1 MALYQIKPSFTAGE
15 LSPALYGRTDLAKY
29 DSGAAKLQNFLVL
42 RYGGISN
49 RAGTRHISK
58 TANNKKAV
66 LLPFRYNTEQNY
78 VVEVTAGTTR
88 VFFGGALVEGVS
100 VANSFKEEEL
110 ELIKYT
116 QSADMMFLV
125 HPNHKPMT
133 LTRYEHTKW
142 VLEPMTI
149 TGGPYDDYNVTGLTM
164 TPSGQVGNIQLTAS
178 EDYFTSDMVGNVVKI
193 EQTLGGQ
200 YKKDIPVEFKDAAI
214 NETVNL
220 DNGTEFTLTTP
231 PENYKM
237 KSISVYHRNKA
248 FNDFLFDEEN
258 QKLTITK
265 VPSTAYKYK
274 EIKITRNFL
283 EITEGDLVVD
293 CPPNGTV
300 YVESFGFWDG
310 NFSLEKF
317 IDGKW
322 AVVRTQSG
330 NRSQNYNF
338 TETNNEGELTSYRIT
353 STEFNT
359 DVWENENEKQRGY
372 VTIQSFG
379 GEYAGEV
386 EITSIIDPKTAKG
399 TVIKK
404 LGNLEPSKAF
414 AISAWSDEK
423 GYPSCVTFF
432 EDRLVFAGSKT
443 MPQTF
448 WMSKTGDYFN
458 FGTSSPAQ
466 DNDAITGTLNGGQM
480 NGIKAM
486 VAFGELIMM
495 TAGGEY
501 KVHGNGKPVTGTNV
515 ISQAQEYRGISDVL
529 PVTVGSRIVY
539 LQQQGDII
547 RDLAYSYEADKY
559 TGNDVNLLAE
569 HLFEQHKIKRMTY
582 QQTPDSIVWC
592 VRDDGVLLGLTYL
605 KEQEVYAWHQHHT
618 DGEFIDVCSISG
630 LQQDE
635 LYAVVKRDG
644 NYYVEMFAHRDES
657 TRPEDQFFVDCGV
670 TIKARSKEITGLDHL
685 EDKTV
690 SILADGNV
698 LPQRV
703 VTGGKIT
710 LEYEASIIH
719 VGLPI
724 EAEAQTLPLEF
735 TAQDGSYIGR
745 KKRVAKLTMLFKA
758 SRGGEYGFTKL
769 DEIKW
774 RSTERWG
781 APIELFDGKK
791 QMIVPNA
798 TWEMTQMLTIKQKD
812 PLPLTVLSVV
822 PEIEAGG

>member
-88 VFFGGALVEGVS
+88 VYFGGALVEGVS
-100 VANSFKEEEL
+100 VANSFTEEEL

-125 HPNHKPMT
+125 HPNHHPMT
-133 LTRYEHTKW
+133 LTRYAHDNWK
-142 VLEPMTI
+142 LEEMKI
-149 TGGPYDDYNVTGLTM
+149 EGGPYDDYNVSGIM
-164 TPSGQVGNIQLTAS
+164 ITPSAKTGTITLTAS
-178 EDYFTSDMVGNVVKI
+178 QDYFTSDMVGSTLRL
-193 EQTLGGQ
+193 EQTISGE
-200 YKKDIPVEFKDAAI
+200 YKKGNPEEAA
-214 NETVNL
+214 
-220 DNGTEFTLTTP
+220 
-231 PENYKM
+231 
-237 KSISVYHRNKA
+237 
-248 FNDFLFDEEN
+248 
-258 QKLTITK
+258 LTINCT
-265 VPSTAYKYK
+265 PGA
-274 EIKITRNFL
+274 
-283 EITEGDLVVD
+283 
-293 CPPNGTV
+293 TV

-310 NFSLEKF
+310 SFSLEKYV
-317 IDGKW
+317 DGAW
-322 AVVRTQSG
+322 VTVRTQSG

-338 TETNNEGELTSYRIT
+338 TETNNDDEIVQYRVTS
-353 STEFNT
+353 SEFNT
-359 DVWENENEKQRGY
+359 DVWTDENEKQRGY
-372 VTIQSFG
+372 VTIQSFSGDYG
-379 GEYAGEV
+379 GEV
-386 EITSIIDPKTAKG
+386 KITAVTNANSATG
-399 TVIKK
+399 TVTKA
-404 LGNLEPSKAF
+404 LGATTGTKAF
-414 AISAWSDEK
+414 AISAWNASK

-432 EDRLVFAGSKT
+432 EDRLVFAGTKT
-443 MPQTF
+443 LPQTF

-458 FGTSSPAQ
+458 FGASSPSQ

-480 NGIKAM
+480 NGIKSM
-486 VAFGELIMM
+486 IAFGELIMM

-501 KVHGNGKPVTGTNV
+501 KVHGGGKPVTGAN
-515 ISQAQEYRGISDVL
+515 IMSQAQEYRGISDVL

-685 EDKTV
+685 EGKTV

-745 KKRVAKLTMLFKA
+745 KKRIAKLTMLFKA
-758 SRGGEYGFTKL
+758 TRGGEYGFTKL

>member
-1 MALYQIKPSFTAGE
+1 MALFQLKPSFTAGE

-29 DSGAAKLQNFLVL
+29 DSGAAKLKNFLVL

-49 RAGTRHISK
+49 RAGTRHIAK

-88 VFFGGALVEGVS
+88 VYFGGALVEGVS
-100 VANSFKEEEL
+100 VANSFTENEL

-116 QSADMMFLV
+116 QSADVMFLV

-133 LTRYEHTKW
+133 LTRYGHTNWK
-142 VLEPMTI
+142 LEEMAI
-149 TGGPYDDYNVTGLTM
+149 DGGPFDDYNVSGITI
-164 TPSGQVGNIQLTAS
+164 TPSATSGTITLKAS
-178 EDYFTSDMVGNVVKI
+178 ANYFTSDMVGSLMRLEHTVSG
-193 EQTLGGQ
+193 E
-200 YKKDIPVEFKDAAI
+200 YKKGNPKDGAL
-214 NETVNL
+214 TVNC
-220 DNGTEFTLTTP
+220 TP
-231 PENYKM
+231 G
-237 KSISVYHRNKA
+237 A
-248 FNDFLFDEEN
+248 
-258 QKLTITK
+258 
-265 VPSTAYKYK
+265 A
-274 EIKITRNFL
+274 
-283 EITEGDLVVD
+283 
-293 CPPNGTV
+293 V

-310 NFSLEKF
+310 SFNLEKYV
-317 IDGKW
+317 DGSWIK
-322 AVVRTQSG
+322 VRSQSG

-338 TETNNEGELTSYRIT
+338 TETNNDDEIVQYRVTS
-353 STEFNT
+353 SEFNT
-359 DVWENENEKQRGY
+359 DVWTDENEKQRGY
-372 VTIQSFG
+372 VTIQSFSGDYG
-379 GEYAGEV
+379 GEV
-386 EITSIIDPKTAKG
+386 KITAVTNATQATA
-399 TVIKK
+399 TVVKK
-404 LGNLEPSKAF
+404 LGAATATKAF
-414 AISAWSDEK
+414 AISAWSATK

-432 EDRLVFAGSKT
+432 EDRLVFAGTKT
-443 MPQTF
+443 LPQTF
-448 WMSKTGDYFN
+448 WMSKTGDYYN
-458 FGTSSPAQ
+458 FGTSTPSQ

-486 VAFGELIMM
+486 IAFGELIMM

-501 KVHGNGKPVTGTNV
+501 KVHGGGKPVTGSN
-515 ISQAQEYRGISDVL
+515 IMSQAQEYRGVSDVL

-569 HLFEQHKIKRMTY
+569 HLFEQRKVKRMTY
-582 QQTPDSIVWC
+582 QQTPDSVIWC

-605 KEQEVYAWHQHHT
+605 KEQEVYAWHQHT
-618 DGEFIDVCSISG
+618 TQGEFVDVCSISG
-630 LQQDE
+630 LKQDE

-657 TRPEDQFFVDCGV
+657 EKPEEQFFVDCGITHKGKSAEV
-670 TIKARSKEITGLDHL
+670 TGLEHL
-685 EDKTV
+685 EGKTV

-698 LPQRV
+698 LPQQV

-710 LEYEASIIH
+710 LGYAFSTIH

-735 TAQDGSYIGR
+735 TAQDGSYLGR
-745 KKRVAKLTMLFKA
+745 KKRIAKLTMLFKA
-758 SRGGEYGFTKL
+758 SRGGEYGFNKL

-774 RSTERWG
+774 RSNEPWG
-781 APIELFDGKK
+781 APIKLYDGKK

-798 TWEMTQMLTIKQKD
+798 TWEMTQMLTIRQHD
-812 PLPLTVLSVV
+812 PLPLTILSVI

>member
-88 VFFGGALVEGVS
+88 VYFSGALVEGVS
-100 VANSFKEEEL
+100 VANSFTEEEL

-116 QSADMMFLV
+116 QSADVMFLV
-125 HPNHKPMT
+125 HPNHHPMT
-133 LTRYEHTKW
+133 LTRYAHTNWK
-142 VLEPMTI
+142 LEEMKME
-149 TGGPYDDYNVTGLTM
+149 GGPYDDYNVSGIM
-164 TPSGQVGNIQLTAS
+164 ITPSAKTGTITLTAS
-178 EDYFTSDMVGNVVKI
+178 QDYFTSDMVGSTLRL
-193 EQTLGGQ
+193 EQTISGE
-200 YKKDIPVEFKDAAI
+200 YKKGNPKEAA
-214 NETVNL
+214 
-220 DNGTEFTLTTP
+220 
-231 PENYKM
+231 
-237 KSISVYHRNKA
+237 
-248 FNDFLFDEEN
+248 
-258 QKLTITK
+258 LTISCT
-265 VPSTAYKYK
+265 PGA
-274 EIKITRNFL
+274 
-283 EITEGDLVVD
+283 
-293 CPPNGTV
+293 TV

-310 NFSLEKF
+310 SFSLEKYV
-317 IDGKW
+317 DGAW
-322 AVVRTQSG
+322 VTVRTQSG

-338 TETNNEGELTSYRIT
+338 TETNNDDEIVRYRVTS
-353 STEFNT
+353 SEFNT
-359 DVWENENEKQRGY
+359 DVWTDENEKQRGY
-372 VTIQSFG
+372 VTIQSFSGDYG
-379 GEYAGEV
+379 GEV
-386 EITSIIDPKTAKG
+386 KITAVTNAKSATG
-399 TVIKK
+399 TVTKA
-404 LGNLEPSKAF
+404 LGATTGTKAF
-414 AISAWSDEK
+414 AISAWNASK

-432 EDRLVFAGSKT
+432 EDRLVFAGTKT
-443 MPQTF
+443 LPQTF
-448 WMSKTGDYFN
+448 WMSKTGDYYN
-458 FGTSSPAQ
+458 FGTSSPSQ

-480 NGIKAM
+480 NGIKSM
-486 VAFGELIMM
+486 IAFGELIMM

-501 KVHGNGKPVTGTNV
+501 KVHGGGKPVTGAN
-515 ISQAQEYRGISDVL
+515 IMSQAQEYRGISDVL

-670 TIKARSKEITGLDHL
+670 TIKARSSEITGLDHL
-685 EDKTV
+685 EGKTV

-703 VTGGKIT
+703 VENGKIT

-745 KKRVAKLTMLFKA
+745 KKRVAKLAMLFKA
-758 SRGGEYGFTKL
+758 TRGGEYGFTKL

-774 RSTERWG
+774 RSTEHWG

>member
-49 RAGTRHISK
+49 RAGTKYISQ
-58 TANNKKAV
+58 TSGNKKAV

-78 VVEVTAGTTR
+78 IIEVTAGTMR
-88 VFFGGALVEGVS
+88 FYFNGELVEGASVS
-100 VANSFKEEEL
+100 NNFTESEL

-116 QSADMMFLV
+116 QSADVMFLV

-133 LTRYEHTKW
+133 LTRYGHTSW
-142 VLEPMTI
+142 TFEEMNI
-149 TGGPYDDYNVTGLTM
+149 EGGPFDECNVSGIKI
-164 TPSGQVGNIQLTAS
+164 TPSGVTDSITLTAS
-178 EDYFTSDMVGNVVKI
+178 SGYFTSGMIGSKLRLEHTVGSEYVKGNP
-193 EQTLGGQ
+193 LN
-200 YKKDIPVEFKDAAI
+200 D
-214 NETVNL
+214 NLTVNC
-220 DNGTEFTLTTP
+220 TP
-231 PENYKM
+231 G
-237 KSISVYHRNKA
+237 A
-248 FNDFLFDEEN
+248 
-258 QKLTITK
+258 TI
-265 VPSTAYKYK
+265 
-274 EIKITRNFL
+274 
-283 EITEGDLVVD
+283 
-293 CPPNGTV
+293 

-310 NFSLEKF
+310 SFSLEKYV
-317 IDGKW
+317 DGVW
-322 AVVRTQSG
+322 VTVRTQSG

-338 TETNNEGELTSYRIT
+338 TETNSDTEIVQYKVT

-359 DVWENENEKQRGY
+359 DVWEGENEQQRGY
-372 VTIQSFG
+372 VTIQSFSGDYG
-379 GEYAGEV
+379 GEV
-386 EITSIIDPKTAKG
+386 LITAVNSSTTATA
-399 TVIKK
+399 TVTKK
-404 LGNLEPSKAF
+404 LGATTATSAF
-414 AISAWSDEK
+414 AISAWSAAK

-432 EDRLVFAGSKT
+432 EDRLVFAGTKT
-443 MPQTF
+443 LPQTF
-448 WMSKTGDYFN
+448 WMSKTGDYYN
-458 FGTSSPAQ
+458 FGTSSPSQ

-480 NGIKAM
+480 NGIKSM
-486 VAFGELIMM
+486 IAFGELIMM
-495 TAGGEY
+495 TSGGEY
-501 KVHGNGKPVTGTNV
+501 KVYGGGKPVTGAN
-515 ISQAQEYRGISDVL
+515 IMSQAQEYRGISDVL

-685 EDKTV
+685 EGKTV

-758 SRGGEYGFTKL
+758 TRGGEYGFTKL

-774 RSTERWG
+774 RSTEHWG